1 MWRSSPDE
9 PPSQRKR
16 RRFLRFEG
24 WFRMA
29 AVQSLRCKECHTSY
43 ELEARYVCEHC
54 FGPLEVAYD
63 YSGLDPAAA
72 KRRIQ
77 AGPSTLW
84 RYADF
89 LPFAAPPPPTPAA
102 GATHPLRPAP

>member
-1 MWRSSPDE
+1 MWRSSRDE

-29 AVQSLRCKECHTSY
+29 AVQALRCKECHTSY
-43 ELEARYVCEHC
+43 GLEARYVCEHC

-63 YSGLDPAAA
+63 FSGLEPVARVAFLTTKRLHCSHA
-72 KRRIQ
+72 K
-77 AGPSTLW
+77 P
-84 RYADF
+84 
-89 LPFAAPPPPTPAA
+89 PFKSKKPPPLA
-102 GATHPLRPAP
+102 L